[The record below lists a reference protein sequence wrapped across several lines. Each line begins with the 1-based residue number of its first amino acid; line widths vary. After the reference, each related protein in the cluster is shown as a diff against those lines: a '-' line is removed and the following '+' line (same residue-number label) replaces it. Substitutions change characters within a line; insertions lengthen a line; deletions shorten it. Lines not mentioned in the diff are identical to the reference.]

1 MFGVKFKKLI
11 NLTSNKGWCT
21 HRINQNILL
30 PAQFQNKA
38 GYKSRDLILLGKDY
52 ECLVSNKQ
60 ENQSGSDTKTKILI
74 SKETYLKTKLN
85 PSNIKF
91 YNKMKQLKSGFNPK
105 PSKVMESF
113 VSGSE

>member
-1 MFGVKFKKLI
+1 
-11 NLTSNKGWCT
+11 
-21 HRINQNILL
+21 L

-38 GYKSRDLILLGKDY
+38 GYKSRDLVLLGKDY

-60 ENQSGSDTKTKILI
+60 ENQSGFGDLIGYDNSDTTTKILI
-74 SKETYLKTKLN
+74 LKETYLKTKLN

-113 VSGSE
+113 ISGSE